1 MPSKSTYPIGEEDI
15 RFLMETL
22 GKINDRLAKLE
33 GEFSEIK
40 GDFSEVKGG
49 FAGIK
54 DEIRASEERIKQE
67 NKDYYNFYTGKI
79 YKDFRGATDDQI
91 QILKDKDDNHEVRIS
106 ALEQKADYAL
116 AA

>member
-1 MPSKSTYPIGEEDI
+1 MPSKSTYPVGEDDI
-15 RFLMETL
+15 RFIMETI
-22 GKINDRLAKLE
+22 GKINDRLSKLE
-33 GEFSEIK
+33 N
-40 GDFSEVKGG
+40 G
-49 FAGIK
+49 FLELK

-91 QILKDKDDNHEVRIS
+91 QVLKDKDENHEVRIY
-106 ALEQKADYAL
+106 ALEQKAEYAT